1 MLRNYILTIIA
12 VLLLVFAYTYD
23 NLIDQSSRITHY
35 ANQIEE
41 IIQDYEA
48 EITATFEDKVFVE
61 RLINHDFELNE
72 VNIIDD
78 LSTKYYSLF
87 VYKQPDSLV
96 FWSNN
101 RILPFD
107 ADVEFIDENISGF
120 STIKNGGY
128 AVLNLPYSYKN
139 DDYALVGLIPIQY
152 EYSIQNEFIVNGI
165 AILDDI
171 PDEIIL
177 RFEPTDYVVRNSAG
191 KILFY
196 LELYNETL
204 PN

>member
-96 FWSNN
+96 
-101 RILPFD
+101 
-107 ADVEFIDENISGF
+107 
-120 STIKNGGY
+120 
-128 AVLNLPYSYKN
+128 
-139 DDYALVGLIPIQY
+139 
-152 EYSIQNEFIVNGI
+152 
-165 AILDDI
+165 
-171 PDEIIL
+171 
-177 RFEPTDYVVRNSAG
+177 
-191 KILFY
+191 
-196 LELYNETL
+196 
-204 PN
+204 